1 MHKEA
6 GERRDFLPD
15 LVAAVAR
22 RVAEV
27 VIEAGMGSGMG
38 LEDEDYRKRDPHIR
52 VGTNAEAFAQDIV
65 ITLRAPETE
74 ELSLLR
80 PGATLVSMLHFGT
93 RPARVAKL
101 DELGV
106 SAIALDRIVDDGGKR
121 LVVNARSVAWNG
133 LEAAFDALEDTWPP
147 LRQPG
152 GRPVRVLVLGPG
164 AVGRHAVEAATKF
177 GDTERRDAYLA
188 RGFPGVIVTAVGRNI
203 TDNEAEL
210 RPLFPHADLLVDA
223 SQRDDP
229 TTPLVPNTWIADLPA
244 HAVVC
249 DLVVDPYLVE
259 AVPPTVR
266 SIEGIPRGN
275 LDKYRFAPGDEGWC
289 DTIPPGIATDERRIT
304 VTCYSW
310 PGVRP
315 YECMEVYG
323 AQLSPLLEALLARG
337 GAHALRPDANFHE
350 RALYR
355 GSLQSFL
362 EIRSP
367 SVHAGRPR
375 RLNRLNPLDDP
386 GSAERD
392 HQSRP

>member
-1 MHKEA
+1 MAGDTARLTVGFPRMHKEA
-6 GERRDFLPD
+6 GERRDFLPAT
-15 LVAAVAR
+15 VATAAA

-27 VIEAGMGSGMG
+27 VVEEGIGSGMQ
-38 LEDEDYRKRDPHIR
+38 LDDDDYRKRDPKIR
-52 VGTNAEAFAQDIV
+52 TGTNAEAFAQDIV

-74 ELSLLR
+74 ELSMLQ

-93 RPARVAKL
+93 RPARVARL

-106 SAIALDRIVDDGGKR
+106 HAIALDRIEDDSEKR

-147 LRQPG
+147 MRRRG
-152 GRPVRVLVLGPG
+152 GAATHVLVLGPG
-164 AVGRHAVEAATKF
+164 AVGRHAVEAATKL
-177 GDTERRDAYLA
+177 GETERRDAYMRQGL
-188 RGFPGVIVTAVGRNI
+188 PGVIVTAVGRNI
-203 TDNEAEL
+203 TTHEREL
-210 RPLFPHADLLVDA
+210 RPLLPDADLLVDA

-229 TTPLVPNTWIADLPA
+229 SQPLVRNGWLADLPD

-249 DLVVDPYLVE
+249 DLVVDPYLVD
-259 AVPPTVR
+259 ADPPTVR

-275 LDKYRFAPGDEGWC
+275 LDKYRFAPSDEDWC
-289 DTIPPGIATDERRIT
+289 ETIPEGVPTAERRIT

-323 AQLSPLLEALLARG
+323 AQLLPLLEVLLARG
-337 GAHALRPDANFHE
+337 GAEHLRSDGDFHE

-355 GSLQSFL
+355 GSLRSFI
-362 EIRSP
+362 ESRVP
-367 SVHAGRPR
+367 AVHGGGGN
-375 RLNRLNPLDDP
+375 LV
-386 GSAERD
+386 
-392 HQSRP
+392 